1 MAKTV
6 PGEGELSPSG
16 LNIKYYCNNEY
27 MYSFMN
33 KNKGEAYMPSGR
45 KVTLPEFNREMK
57 KTYNDMLRP
66 EKAVWYQMKE
76 APTMSRPVVQ
86 CGGDGADGEQQV
98 AHGHEFLVRNPA
110 LYGFSDNQLKDAIR
124 IRFQYFVETRN
135 SKTVK
140 HSLFSDTFNV
150 SCIKLET
157 VYIVRPAIY
166 GTRSTWELLHHTPLM
181 YQPLI
186 VNREVN

>member
-1 MAKTV
+1 MEAFL
-6 PGEGELSPSG
+6 EGVCMYQPPQTPPPLDLEL
-16 LNIKYYCNNEY
+16 
-27 MYSFMN
+27 YSR
-33 KNKGEAYMPSGR
+33 A
-45 KVTLPEFNREMK
+45 
-57 KTYNDMLRP
+57 
-66 EKAVWYQMKE
+66 A
-76 APTMSRPVVQ
+76 
-86 CGGDGADGEQQV
+86 QV

-140 HSLFSDTFNV
+140 HSLFSDAFNV